1 MTFTKRIKTILEEK
15 KSKIVRRTLNPS
27 FNLVLL
33 LELESILDV
42 KGLKIRITVH
52 DYDKHTKVT
61 ELGAVTISTK
71 MLNESLSTE
80 SNLDPVLELP
90 LVPRIRDV
98 SSNFIY
104 FRVTF
109 NMENDKP
116 TTSYQNLSIF

>member
-33 LELESILDV
+33 LELESILDM

-104 FRVTF
+104 FRV
-109 NMENDKP
+109 
-116 TTSYQNLSIF
+116 